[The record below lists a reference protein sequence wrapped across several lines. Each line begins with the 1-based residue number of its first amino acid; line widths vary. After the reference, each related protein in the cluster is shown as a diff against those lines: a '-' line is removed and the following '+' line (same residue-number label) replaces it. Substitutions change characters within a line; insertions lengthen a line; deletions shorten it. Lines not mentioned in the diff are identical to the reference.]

1 MTSLEH
7 NCPIYCTL
15 QYIVQGSQSSTFLG
29 LESILFA
36 SRSFSSNPLISSI
49 IIIFCH
55 LYQQNRYYWAR
66 NTVRIMSG
74 KVGEQE
80 KVVWPRKSD
89 DYELRE
95 LIGQGASGS
104 VYAGYCKPIKQ
115 TCAVKCINL
124 EMCGI
129 KLNEIQREIQL
140 MSQCN
145 HTNVTNYYTTFVVK
159 EELWL
164 VMRLLAGGSI
174 RDIMVSMSEKS
185 NKPLAGILDEVV
197 IATLLRDVLKGLEY
211 FHNNN
216 QIHRDVKA
224 GNILLA
230 ADGTVQLAD
239 FGVSNWLS
247 EESDRSKQ
255 KVRKT
260 FVGTPCWMAPEVVDL
275 GSGYNSKA
283 DIWSIGITA
292 IELATG
298 TAPFSKYPAMKV
310 LMLILNNDPP
320 TIETNQDEH
329 KEDLKKYSK
338 VFRKMVESCL
348 QKEPTRRPDATEL
361 LKHPFF
367 KKAKDKDYIKEHLL
381 NKAPTLEEKENKMKV
396 KKRDYRRGAS
406 GVLHR
411 AEDGS
416 WTWSDGEDFDES
428 PAGAVSNLS
437 STKSSS
443 NEVTKNLK
451 VEPKK
456 TKPTKNLSF
465 ADMKNP
471 TTKTPPVDNKPK
483 PALHEK
489 KIPQNDSKVDKE
501 KDSVGVQS
509 IASGTSA
516 MAISKSQEATQNA
529 SHSGKTTETGGS
541 VAMTKEKKQ
550 PSRQEPKPVSESS
563 RSVTVNYPGISM
575 PKHYTLKLKLR
586 TPKGGLNEIEFEFVK
601 DKDTI
606 ESITNELESAGLVGK
621 QDLQS
626 VAMALDKAIK
636 SFQTIKSLRFPMVI
650 GPDVVKDEGRL
661 IGCGQ
666 IDIVKVL

>member
-1 MTSLEH
+1 
-7 NCPIYCTL
+7 
-15 QYIVQGSQSSTFLG
+15 
-29 LESILFA
+29 
-36 SRSFSSNPLISSI
+36 
-49 IIIFCH
+49 
-55 LYQQNRYYWAR
+55 
-66 NTVRIMSG
+66 MSG

-164 VMRLLAGGSI
+164 VMRLLAG
-174 RDIMVSMSEKS
+174 
-185 NKPLAGILDEVV
+185 AGILDEVV

-216 QIHRDVKA
+216 QIHRDSKSA
-224 GNILLA
+224 CIRCNMILSILS
-230 ADGTVQLAD
+230 VD

-428 PAGAVSNLS
+428 SAGAVSNL
-437 STKSSS
+437 
-443 NEVTKNLK
+443 
-451 VEPKK
+451 
-456 TKPTKNLSF
+456 
-465 ADMKNP
+465 
-471 TTKTPPVDNKPK
+471 
-483 PALHEK
+483 
-489 KIPQNDSKVDKE
+489 
-501 KDSVGVQS
+501 
-509 IASGTSA
+509 
-516 MAISKSQEATQNA
+516 
-529 SHSGKTTETGGS
+529 
-541 VAMTKEKKQ
+541 EKKQ

-563 RSVTVNYPGISM
+563 RSVGFIKPTNDFVTLRLMIYYIY
-575 PKHYTLKLKLR
+575 HCYLEALKLI
-586 TPKGGLNEIEFEFVK
+586 N
-601 DKDTI
+601 TI